1 MEEWMKVMVR
11 SKSVSPLY
19 FIILILEVLNVLDM
33 SHLTIFVMVCISQC
47 NVNDMIFFLPSP
59 SRTLDFRFCWLWTS
73 QWKNRVRRGHKK
85 LHCVPFQT
93 NNNNNNKQFQPQYCL
108 QLQTRNDS
116 LNWEKEKPSLM
127 YGKSRCERRYYGN
140 TLLQVCVV
148 KQGWP
153 LQEGRLQMSLEE
165 PLIPT
170 I

>member
-93 NNNNNNKQFQPQYCL
+93 NNNNNNKQFEINFKWTTTSELLISPSSN
-108 QLQTRNDS
+108 QLLLGSKQ
-116 LNWEKEKPSLM
+116 
-127 YGKSRCERRYYGN
+127 
-140 TLLQVCVV
+140 TLLSFHPCLSLSLYFSI
-148 KQGWP
+148 P
-153 LQEGRLQMSLEE
+153 LYWN
-165 PLIPT
+165 I
-170 I
+170 